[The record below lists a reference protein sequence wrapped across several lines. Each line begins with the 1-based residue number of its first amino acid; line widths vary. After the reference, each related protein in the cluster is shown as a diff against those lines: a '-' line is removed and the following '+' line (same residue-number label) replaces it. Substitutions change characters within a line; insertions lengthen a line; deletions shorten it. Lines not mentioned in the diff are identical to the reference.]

1 MKYFVYEKDKRGSF
15 TKNFLKSKF
24 NNFLIKEVYYAKS
37 KKGVIRGMH
46 YQNLALRQEKI
57 ISCLKGKILDVIIDI
72 RKNSKKFGK
81 FYINILDGKKNNFL
95 HIKKGFAHGYLTLSK
110 ESLVLYFSNTEFKR
124 NQDFGFKFDSF
135 GFKWPVKKAILSK
148 KDKNLGPLNK
158 R

>member
-1 MKYFVYEKDKRGSF
+1 MDEMPE
-15 TKNFLKSKF
+15 LEQ
-24 NNFLIKEVYYAKS
+24 I
-37 KKGVIRGMH
+37 
-46 YQNLALRQEKI
+46 ALEAA
-57 ISCLKGKILDVIIDI
+57 KGKILDVIIDI
-72 RKNSKKFGK
+72 RKNSKKFRK
-81 FYINILDGKKNNFL
+81 FYINILEEKKNNFL

-124 NQDFGFKFDSF
+124 NQDYGFKFDSF